1 MAGKEVKCR
10 REINLETPH
19 YTKTHLMAV
28 TAAKLLKDEKSVFV
42 GTGLPMIAAMFAQ
55 RTHAPNLLLIF
66 EAGCIGPQVKTLPIS
81 VGDSRTGYRAISIS
95 VMHDN
100 MSFSQ
105 SGWTDYGFLGGA
117 EIDMYGN
124 LNTTYIGNTWE
135 HPKVRLP
142 GSGGG
147 NDVASLSQGFF
158 IIIRQSKR
166 NFVEK
171 VTFITSP
178 GYLSG
183 PGAREAAGLPADGG
197 PLKVIT
203 QFGVYGF
210 DTETKRMKLE
220 SLHPGVAVSEVNENS
235 SFEIIIPEQYAIT
248 PEPTAEDVNLLRE
261 LDPSGMA
268 IGR

>member
-1 MAGKEVKCR
+1 MEEK
-10 REINLETPH
+10 H
-19 YTKTHLMAV
+19 YTQTHLMAV

-81 VGDSRTGYRAISIS
+81 VGDSRTGYRAIAIS

-124 LNTTYIGNTWE
+124 LNTTYIGNDWD

-147 NDVASLSQGFF
+147 NDVASLSRGFF
-158 IIIRQSKR
+158 IIMRQTKR
-166 NFVEK
+166 NFVKK

-183 PGAREAAGLPADGG
+183 PGAREAAGLPENGG
-197 PLKVIT
+197 PLNVIT

-210 DTETKRMKLE
+210 DPESKRMYLQ
-220 SLHPGVAVSEVNENS
+220 SLHPGVDVSEVNANS
-235 SFEIIIPEQYAIT
+235 SFEILIPEHYEIT
-248 PEPTAEDVNLLRE
+248 PEPTVAEVTLLRE

-268 IGR
+268 IGK

>member
-1 MAGKEVKCR
+1 MENKNYNKSMM
-10 REINLETPH
+10 
-19 YTKTHLMAV
+19 MAV
-28 TAAKLLKDEKSVFV
+28 CAAKLLEDEKSVFV
-42 GTGLPMIAAMFAQ
+42 GTGLPMIAAMYAQ

-66 EAGCIGPQVKTLPIS
+66 EAGNIGPQVKTLPIS
-81 VGDSRTGYRAISIS
+81 VGDSRTGHRALAIS

-124 LNTTYIGNTWE
+124 LNTTYIGNSWDS
-135 HPKVRLP
+135 PKVRLP

-147 NDVASLSQGFF
+147 CDVASLSQGFF

-178 GYLSG
+178 GYLTG
-183 PGAREAAGLPADGG
+183 PGAREAAGLPANGG

-203 QFGVYGF
+203 QYGVYGF
-210 DTETKRMKLE
+210 QEDTKRMYLE
-220 SLHPGVAVSEVNENS
+220 SLHPGVDVSEVNANS
-235 SFEIIIPEQYAIT
+235 SFEIIIPEKYEIT
-248 PEPTAEDVNLLRE
+248 AEPTVEDVKLLRE
-261 LDPSGMA
+261 LDPTGMA
-268 IGR
+268 IGK

>member
-1 MAGKEVKCR
+1 MASSD
-10 REINLETPH
+10 NYYTP
-19 YTKTHLMAV
+19 THLMAV
-28 TAAKLLKDEKSVFV
+28 TAAKVLKDNKSVFV

-66 EAGCIGPQVKTLPIS
+66 EAGSIGPQMKTLPIS

-95 VMHDN
+95 TMHDN

-105 SGWTDYGFLGGA
+105 AGWTDYGFLGGA
-117 EIDMYGN
+117 ELDKYGN
-124 LNTTYIGNTWE
+124 LNTTYIGESWE
-135 HPKVRLP
+135 NPKVRLP

-147 NDVASLSQGFF
+147 NDVASLSHSFI

-178 GYLSG
+178 GYLDG
-183 PGAREAAGLPADGG
+183 PGARERAGLPKNCG
-197 PLKVIT
+197 PIKVIT
-203 QFGVYGF
+203 QLGTYVHPGISIEDIRNNCGF
-210 DTETKRMKLE
+210 D
-220 SLHPGVAVSEVNENS
+220 V
-235 SFEIIIPEQYAIT
+235 IIPDNVPTT
-248 PEPTAEDVNLLRE
+248 PIPTREDVQLLRE

-268 IGR
+268 IGK